1 MRLALINP
9 SIVAKAP
16 AAGKP
21 NRLTKM
27 KQSNRSNAPHPGLPP
42 QAREGKKFCSG
53 NTDPDARR
61 EGIEDDPRSRLW
73 KEISRFLG
81 HHLARASDV
90 HHVRNRGGPQQEGR
104 LAGSRL
110 QAIEQRRDVP

>member
-27 KQSNRSNAPHPGLPP
+27 KQSNRSNAPAAPGSDRP
-42 QAREGKKFCSG
+42 
-53 NTDPDARR
+53 DPDARS
-61 EGIEDDPRSRLW
+61 EGIEDDPRSWLW
-73 KEISRFLG
+73 KEIGRFLG
-81 HHLARASDV
+81 HHLARASDLD
-90 HHVRNRGGPQQEGR
+90 HVRNRGGPQQEGR

-110 QAIEQRRDVP
+110 QAIEQCRDVA